1 MSDELTNSAEIDDL
15 LNEALELLGLPEEDA
30 VRALGLW
37 RRAEHEYPELRDVI
51 SSLLEDDP
59 TGALRQI
66 QTWLNAAEDREA
78 LSWLRSGWE
87 LARRNYAK
95 NEFQHIADLAR
106 EYKAGEDQEGLP
118 RRGVVKRNLDGI
130 VNMSREIVGLLGN
143 WYERDLLLNVIT
155 KNNITPDTLARDL
168 SILADAAQKLAANP
182 SLEDRGG
189 NVNAW
194 TLTALPAREKVVVEC
209 LALFN
214 AVGERG
220 ASATPDGAFTECV
233 QYVWQIGTGIREAPF
248 REPIVKC
255 SKLGMT

>member
-143 WYERDLLLNVIT
+143 WYERDLLLNVT
-155 KNNITPDTLARDL
+155 SDPKNNITPDTLIHIGWMRPIANLRQPAR
-168 SILADAAQKLAANP
+168 ILKTP
-182 SLEDRGG
+182 RRC

-194 TLTALPAREKVVVEC
+194 TPGHALCRLREQVVVEC
-209 LALFN
+209 QTPLSTLS
-214 AVGERG
+214 ETG
-220 ASATPDGAFTECV
+220 AILTPDAAT
-233 QYVWQIGTGIREAPF
+233 
-248 REPIVKC
+248 
-255 SKLGMT
+255 